1 VTLRL
6 HNTLSGTK
14 EDFEPLEE
22 GQVRM
27 YTCGPTVWNYA
38 HVGNLRAFLF
48 YDLVRRH
55 LRVAGY
61 RVTHV
66 MNLTD
71 IDDRILDQAMHA
83 GTTIAEYVAPYVA
96 AFFEDM
102 ATLRAERAEHYPRA
116 TEHIP
121 EMVDMI
127 ATLIENENAYIADG
141 DVYFRIASF
150 PAYGALSHLDRA
162 GLKAGARVA
171 TDKYDKES
179 VSDFALWKKPQPADE
194 KLGAVWDAPF
204 GRGRPGWHI
213 ECSAMSRRYLGD
225 TLDIHAGGVDLTFPH
240 HENEI
245 AQSEAANHKQFARV
259 WLHSEFL
266 ADATGEKMSKSA
278 GGFTTLRDLVGVWL
292 HSEFLAD
299 ATGEKMSK
307 SAGGFTTLRDLVGAG
322 HDPLAIRFFLI
333 ANAHYRSRMRLSS
346 EALHAAAEQVRRLRE
361 FADRVNRTPP
371 AATDDVELAQRIAD
385 VRAAYRAALDDDLN
399 LPQGVG
405 FVFDLIRE
413 ANAALDAGR
422 VGPLN
427 KGSLQAML
435 DDVDAHVD
443 VIRAQE
449 PGLADEVE
457 RLIAE
462 REDAR
467 RGRDFAKADRIRD
480 DLRVRG
486 IALEDSKDGVR
497 WRRVAPSG

>member
-6 HNTLSGTK
+6 YNTLTGTK
-14 EDFEPLEE
+14 EGFEPLHNDS
-22 GQVRM
+22 VRM

-55 LRVAGY
+55 LHVAGY

-83 GTTIAEYVAPYVA
+83 GVTISEYVQPYVD

-102 ATLRAERAEHYPRA
+102 AALRAERAEHYPRA

-127 ATLIENENAYIADG
+127 STLIEHENAYIADG

-150 PAYGALSHLDRA
+150 PGYGALSHLDRA
-162 GLKAGARVA
+162 GLQAGARVA

-179 VSDFALWKKPQPADE
+179 VSDFALWKRAQPGDS
-194 KLGAVWDAPF
+194 KLGAEWDAPF
-204 GRGRPGWHI
+204 GAGRPGWHI
-213 ECSAMSRRYLGD
+213 ECSAMSKRYLGD

-245 AQSEAANHKQFARV
+245 AQSEAANHKTFARI

-278 GGFTTLRDLVGVWL
+278 GGFTTLRDLI
-292 HSEFLAD
+292 A
-299 ATGEKMSK
+299 
-307 SAGGFTTLRDLVGAG
+307 AG
-322 HDPLAIRFFLI
+322 HDPVTVRMFLI
-333 ANAHYRSRMRLSS
+333 AGAHYRQKVRLSD

-361 FADRVNRTPP
+361 LHQRLQ
-371 AATDDVELAQRIAD
+371 AARPQAVDSPQLIESAAQA
-385 VRAAYRAALDDDLN
+385 RALYRSAMDDDLN
-399 LPQGVG
+399 LPRGLG
-405 FVFDLIRE
+405 HVFDFVRE
-413 ANAALDAGR
+413 ANAVLDAGP
-422 VGPLN
+422 VSAQGVAGAL
-427 KGSLQAML
+427 GVLA
-435 DDVDAHVD
+435 DVDAHLDALSEDRQLEMD
-443 VIRAQE
+443 VEQ
-449 PGLADEVE
+449 
-457 RLIAE
+457 LIAQ
-462 REDAR
+462 REEAR
-467 RGRDFAKADRIRD
+467 RSRDFARADRIRE
-480 DLRVRG
+480 DLRARG

-497 WRRVAPSG
+497 WRRISA

>member
-6 HNTLSGTK
+6 HNTLTGTK
-14 EDFEPLEE
+14 EVFAPLEH
-22 GQVRM
+22 GHVRM
-27 YTCGPTVWNYA
+27 YTCGPTVWNFA

-55 LRVAGY
+55 LRVSGY

-83 GTTIAEYVAPYVA
+83 GTTIEEYVKPYA
-96 AFFEDM
+96 EAFFEDM
-102 ATLRAERAEHYPRA
+102 AALRAERVEHYPRA

-127 ATLIENENAYIADG
+127 STLIEHEYAYAADG
-141 DVYFRIASF
+141 DVYFRIDSF
-150 PAYGALSHLDRA
+150 PKYGELSHLDRA

-171 TDKYDKES
+171 TDKYEKES
-179 VSDFALWKKPQPADE
+179 VSDFALWKKSHPEDE
-194 KLGAVWDAPF
+194 QIGASWDAPF
-204 GRGRPGWHI
+204 GKGRPGWHI
-213 ECSAMSRRYLGD
+213 ECSAMSKRYLGV
-225 TLDIHAGGVDLTFPH
+225 TLDIHAGGIDLMFPH

-245 AQSEAANHKQFARV
+245 AQSEAANHKTFARV
-259 WLHSEFL
+259 WLHSEHL

-278 GGFTTLRDLVGVWL
+278 GGFTTLRDLV
-292 HSEFLAD
+292 A
-299 ATGEKMSK
+299 
-307 SAGGFTTLRDLVGAG
+307 AG
-322 HDPLAIRFFLI
+322 HDPLAVRMFLI
-333 ANAHYRSRMRLSS
+333 ANAHYRARVRLSP

-361 FADRVNRTPP
+361 FADRLNRTAP
-371 AATDDVELAQRIAD
+371 AGADDADLAKRTAD
-385 VRAAYRAALDDDLN
+385 VRAGYRDALDDDLN

-405 FVFDLIRE
+405 LVFDHLRE

-427 KGSLQAML
+427 QASLQALL
-435 DDVDAHVD
+435 DDVDAHLD
-443 VIRAQE
+443 VIRAEE
-449 PGLADEVE
+449 PGLAEEVE

-462 REDAR
+462 REAAR
-467 RGRDFAKADRIRD
+467 KAREFARADRIRE
-480 DLRVRG
+480 DLKARG

-497 WRRVAPSG
+497 WRRVAPTAAERS

>member
-1 VTLRL
+1 MTLRL
-6 HNTLSGTK
+6 HNTLTGAK
-14 EDFEPLEE
+14 EEFTPLEKDH
-22 GQVRM
+22 VRM

-55 LRVAGY
+55 LRVSGY
-61 RVTHV
+61 QVTHV

-71 IDDRILDQAMHA
+71 IDDRILDQARHA
-83 GTTIAEYVAPYVA
+83 GVTIAEYVKPYVE

-102 ATLRAERAEHYPRA
+102 ATVRAERVEQYPRA

-127 ATLIENENAYIADG
+127 SGLLANGSAYVADG

-150 PAYGALSHLDRA
+150 PKYGELSHLDRA
-162 GLKAGARVA
+162 GLKAGVRVA
-171 TDKYDKES
+171 TDKYEKES
-179 VSDFALWKKPQPADE
+179 VSDFALWKKSHPGDE
-194 KLGAVWDAPF
+194 ELGASWDAPF
-204 GRGRPGWHI
+204 GKGRPGWHI

-225 TLDIHAGGVDLTFPH
+225 TLDIHAGGVDLMFPH

-259 WLHSEFL
+259 WLHSEHL

-278 GGFTTLRDLVGVWL
+278 GGFTTLRDLT
-292 HSEFLAD
+292 A
-299 ATGEKMSK
+299 
-307 SAGGFTTLRDLVGAG
+307 AG
-322 HDPLAIRFFLI
+322 HDPLAIRLFLI
-333 ANAHYRSRMRLSS
+333 ANAHYRSKVRLSP

-361 FADRVNRTPP
+361 FADRVLRTAP
-371 AATDDVELAQRIAD
+371 AAADNSELAERTAE
-385 VRAAYRAALDDDLN
+385 VRVSYRDALDDDLN
-399 LPQGVG
+399 LPFGLG
-405 FVFDLIRE
+405 LVFDLVRE

-422 VGPLN
+422 VGALN
-427 KGSLQAML
+427 KASLLALL
-435 DDVDAHVD
+435 DEVDAHLD
-443 VIRAQE
+443 VIRAEE

-467 RGRDFAKADRIRD
+467 KARDFARADRIRD
-480 DLRVRG
+480 DLRARG

-497 WRRVAPSG
+497 WRRIAATPAERS